1 VGFYAKGLEGRI
13 GDPKAG
19 WKGRNCGPPRA
30 TARRSVSRG
39 STRRRRSRRAGA
51 PAGVPSSQ
59 PFDLTG
65 VAAVRG
71 GAADRVGGLDADRQ
85 INVGAVGTER
95 VVAGQVSQLC
105 QRLEGGAPTHYVNQ
119 DLATIWPDK

>member
-19 WKGRNCGPPRA
+19 WKGRELWTTSGNRTPFRIEGIDAPAPVAPGR
-30 TARRSVSRG
+30 
-39 STRRRRSRRAGA
+39 A

-71 GAADRVGGLDADRQ
+71 GAADRVGGIDADRQ

-95 VVAGQVSQLC
+95 VVAGQIAAMSKAGRWSPNPLC
-105 QRLEGGAPTHYVNQ
+105 QPGPGYN
-119 DLATIWPDK
+119 LAR